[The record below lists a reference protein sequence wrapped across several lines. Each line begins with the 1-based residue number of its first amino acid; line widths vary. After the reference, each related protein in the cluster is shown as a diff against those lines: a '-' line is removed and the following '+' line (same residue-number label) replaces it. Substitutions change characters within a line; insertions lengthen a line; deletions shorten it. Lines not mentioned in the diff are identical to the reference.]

1 MLKKN
6 YLKKNKIKRKFS
18 IYNKIKLPYTILNT
32 NYFIRKKEKINI
44 DRRVSFIRRLRFK
57 NISQNKKKTKMKLLK
72 NKSMTK
78 ESLILRTKKNRNKSK
93 FTKNRLIII
102 KMYKNILFIKE
113 KVKIKICQKK
123 INLYY
128 INFLF
133 F

>member
-32 NYFIRKKEKINI
+32 NYFKRKKEKINI

-57 NISQNKKKTKMKLLK
+57 NKKKTKMKLLK

-78 ESLILRTKKNRNKSK
+78 ESLIFRTKKNRNKSK

-102 KMYKNILFIKE
+102 KIYKNILFIKE
-113 KVKIKICQKK
+113 KVKIKI
-123 INLYY
+123 
-128 INFLF
+128 
-133 F
+133 

>member
-32 NYFIRKKEKINI
+32 NYFKRKKEKINI

-57 NISQNKKKTKMKLLK
+57 NKKKTKMKLLK

-78 ESLILRTKKNRNKSK
+78 ESLIFRTKKNRNKSK
-93 FTKNRLIII
+93 FIKNRLIII

>member
-32 NYFIRKKEKINI
+32 NYFKRKKEKINI

-57 NISQNKKKTKMKLLK
+57 NKKKTKMKLLK

-78 ESLILRTKKNRNKSK
+78 ESLIFRTKKNRNKSK

>member
-57 NISQNKKKTKMKLLK
+57 NKKKTKMKLLK

-78 ESLILRTKKNRNKSK
+78 ESLIFRTKKNRNKSK
-93 FTKNRLIII
+93 FIKNRLIII